1 MPKVCNNEAILNN
14 EQLVARIQGGDN
26 ESENMLQLWRQNK
39 GFIATIARR
48 YSSGAEMEDLEQEG
62 YIALCEAVQ
71 HYDPDRGMSFISYA
85 AFWIKRRMRICAD
98 NSRTVRRSFNA
109 GDEVWQYQK
118 IMREYRQEYGCDPS
132 DWELCGFLYVSREK
146 LDQIRK
152 AAQMGNIR
160 SLDEPVQ
167 GMDGDISLGDTVA
180 SGEDAVEEAIR
191 EIDKEQMKRE
201 LWLAVD
207 QLPGNL
213 PAAVRLRYEDGLTLE
228 KTGQALG
235 VNRERVRQLE
245 SKAFR
250 ILRLPRRC
258 KKFRAYFE
266 EYLSAAPIHHVGVR
280 RFNET
285 WTSEVERE
293 ALRWAEEELEYI

>member
-1 MPKVCNNEAILNN
+1 MSINQNDRTNECI
-14 EQLVARIQGGDN
+14 VAAVQAGDS
-26 ESENMLQLWRQNK
+26 EAENMLQLWKQNK
-39 GFIATIARR
+39 GFIAMIARR
-48 YSSGAEMEDLEQEG
+48 YSAGAEMEDLEQEG

-71 HYDPDRGMSFISYA
+71 HYDPARGMSFISYA

-98 NSRTVRRSFNA
+98 NSRTVRLSFNA
-109 GDEVWQYQK
+109 GDEVRQYQK
-118 IMREYRQEYGCDPS
+118 IMRQYRQEYGCDPS
-132 DWELCGFLYVSREK
+132 DRELCAFLYVSREK

-167 GMDGDISLGDTVA
+167 GMDGDISIGDTVA
-180 SGEDAVEEAIR
+180 SGEDMEEDTIR
-191 EIDKEQMKRE
+191 ENDRERMSKE

-207 QLPGNL
+207 QLPGDL
-213 PAAVRLRYEDGLTLE
+213 PAAVRLRYENGLTLE
-228 KTGQALG
+228 KTGQTLG
-235 VNRERVRQLE
+235 VNRERARQLE
-245 SKAFR
+245 SKAMR
-250 ILRLPRRC
+250 ILRQPHRC
-258 KKFRAYFE
+258 RTFRAYFE

>member
-1 MPKVCNNEAILNN
+1 MSIIQNDRTNECIVAAVQAGVNEA
-14 EQLVARIQGGDN
+14 
-26 ESENMLQLWRQNK
+26 ENMLELWRQNK
-39 GFIATIARR
+39 GFIAMMARR
-48 YSSGAEMEDLEQEG
+48 YSAGAEMEALEQEG

-71 HYDPDRGMSFISYA
+71 HYDLARGMSFISYA
-85 AFWIKRRMRICAD
+85 AFWIKRRMRSCAD
-98 NSRTVRRSFNA
+98 NSRTVRLSFNA
-109 GDEVWQYQK
+109 GDEVRQYQK

-132 DWELCGFLYVSREK
+132 DGELCAFLYVSREK

-180 SGEDAVEEAIR
+180 SGEDAVEDAIR

-207 QLPGNL
+207 QLPGDQ
-213 PAAVRLRYEDGLTLE
+213 PAVLRMVYGDGMTRIKAGEVLGYGNGKVGIE
-228 KTGQALG
+228 ERRAL
-235 VNRERVRQLE
+235 N
-245 SKAFR
+245 A
-250 ILRLPRRC
+250 LRKPHRC

-266 EYLSAAPIHHVGVR
+266 EYLSAAPIHHVGVKR
-280 RFNET
+280 YLET
-285 WTSEVERE
+285 WESEVERE
-293 ALRWAEEELEYI
+293 ALRWAEKELGYS

>member
-1 MPKVCNNEAILNN
+1 MDN
-14 EQLVARIQGGDN
+14 EQLVARIQAGDN
-26 ESENMLQLWRQNK
+26 EAENMLQLWKQNK
-39 GFIATIARR
+39 GFIAMIARR
-48 YSSGAEMEDLEQEG
+48 YSAGAEMEDLEQEG

-71 HYDPDRGMSFISYA
+71 HYDPGRGMSFISYA

-98 NSRTVRRSFNA
+98 NSRTVRLSFNA
-109 GDEVWQYQK
+109 GDEVRQYQK

-167 GMDGDISLGDTVA
+167 GLEGDINIGDTVP
-180 SGEDAVEEAIR
+180 SGEDMEEDVIRRLDREQMSR
-191 EIDKEQMKRE
+191 EI
-201 LWLAVD
+201 WLAVD
-207 QLPGNL
+207 QLPGDL
-213 PAAVRLRYEDGLTLE
+213 PAAVHLRYENGLTLE
-228 KTGQALG
+228 KTGQAMG
-235 VNRERVRQLE
+235 VNRERARQLE
-245 SKAFR
+245 SKAMR
-250 ILRLPRRC
+250 SRRQPHRC
-258 KKFRAYFE
+258 RTCRGYFE

>member
-1 MPKVCNNEAILNN
+1 MNN
-14 EQLVARIQGGDN
+14 EQIVARIQSGEN
-26 ESENMLQLWRQNK
+26 EAENMLKLWQQNR
-39 GFIATIARR
+39 GFIATMARK
-48 YSSGAEMEDLEQEG
+48 YSAGAEMEDLEQEG

-71 HYDPDRGMSFISYA
+71 HYDPGRGMSFISYA

-98 NSRTVRRSFNA
+98 NSRTVRLSFNA
-109 GDEVWQYQK
+109 GDEVRQYQK

-132 DWELCGFLYVSREK
+132 DRELCAFLYVSREK

-180 SGEDAVEEAIR
+180 SGEDAVEDAIR

-207 QLPGNL
+207 QLPGDQ
-213 PAAVRLRYEDGLTLE
+213 PAVLRMVYGDGMTRIKAGEVLGYGNGKVGIE
-228 KTGQALG
+228 ERRAL
-235 VNRERVRQLE
+235 N
-245 SKAFR
+245 A
-250 ILRLPRRC
+250 LRKPHRC

-280 RFNET
+280 RFKET

-293 ALRWAEEELEYI
+293 ALRWAEKELEYI

>member
-1 MPKVCNNEAILNN
+1 MDN

-26 ESENMLQLWRQNK
+26 ESENMLQLWKQNK
-39 GFIATIARR
+39 GFIATIARK
-48 YSSGAEMEDLEQEG
+48 YSAGAEMEDLEQEG

-71 HYDPDRGMSFISYA
+71 HYDPERGMSFIGYA

-98 NSRTVRRSFNA
+98 NSRTVRLSFNA
-109 GDEVWQYQK
+109 GDEVRQYQK

-132 DWELCGFLYVSREK
+132 DRELCAFLYVSREK

-167 GMDGDISLGDTVA
+167 GMDGDISIGDTVA
-180 SGEDAVEEAIR
+180 SSEDMEEDTIR
-191 EIDKEQMKRE
+191 EIDKERMKRE

-207 QLPGNL
+207 QLPGKQ
-213 PAAVRLRYEDGLTLE
+213 PEVIRAIYQDGLTRKKAGE
-228 KTGQALG
+228 RAG
-235 VNRERVRQLE
+235 V
-245 SKAFR
+245 SMHKARDIEYKAMR
-250 ILRLPRRC
+250 ILRQPHRC

-280 RFNET
+280 RYLET
-285 WTSEVERE
+285 WESEVERE
-293 ALRWAEEELEYI
+293 ALRWAEKELEFI

>member
-1 MPKVCNNEAILNN
+1 MNN
-14 EQLVARIQGGDN
+14 EQLVSRIVAGDN
-26 ESENMLQLWRQNK
+26 EAENMLQLWRQNK

-48 YSSGAEMEDLEQEG
+48 YSAGAEMEDLEQEG

-71 HYDPDRGMSFISYA
+71 HYDSDRGMSFISYA

-98 NSRTVRRSFNA
+98 NSRTVRLSFNA
-109 GDEVWQYQK
+109 GDEVRQYQK

-132 DWELCGFLYVSREK
+132 DRELCGFLYVSREK

-167 GMDGDISLGDTVA
+167 GMDGDISIGDTVA
-180 SGEDAVEEAIR
+180 SGEDMEEDTIR
-191 EIDKEQMKRE
+191 EIDKERIKRE

-207 QLPGNL
+207 HLPGKQ
-213 PAAVRLRYEDGLTLE
+213 PEVIRAIYQDGLTRKKAGE
-228 KTGQALG
+228 RAG
-235 VNRERVRQLE
+235 V
-245 SKAFR
+245 SMHKARDIEYKAMR
-250 ILRLPRRC
+250 ILRQPHRC

-266 EYLSAAPIHHVGVR
+266 EYLSAAPIHHVGVSS
-280 RFNET
+280 FQTT

>member
-1 MPKVCNNEAILNN
+1 MDN

-26 ESENMLQLWRQNK
+26 EAENMLQLWRQNK
-39 GFIATIARR
+39 AFIAMIARR
-48 YSSGAEMEDLEQEG
+48 YSAGAEMEDLEQEG

-71 HYDPDRGMSFISYA
+71 HYDPDRGMSFIGYA

-98 NSRTVRRSFNA
+98 NSRTVRLSFNA
-109 GDEVWQYQK
+109 GDEVRQYQK

-180 SGEDAVEEAIR
+180 SGEDAMEEAIR

>member
-1 MPKVCNNEAILNN
+1 MSINQNDRTNECI
-14 EQLVARIQGGDN
+14 VAAVQAGDN
-26 ESENMLQLWRQNK
+26 EAENMLQLWRQNK
-39 GFIATIARR
+39 GFIAMMARR
-48 YSSGAEMEDLEQEG
+48 YSAGAEMEDLEQEG

-98 NSRTVRRSFNA
+98 NSRTVRLSFNA
-109 GDEVWQYQK
+109 GDEVRQYQK

-152 AAQMGNIR
+152 ATQMGNIR

-167 GMDGDISLGDTVA
+167 GMDGDINIGDTVP
-180 SGEDAVEEAIR
+180 SGENMEENTIR

-207 QLPGNL
+207 QLPGDL
-213 PAAVRLRYEDGLTLE
+213 PAAVRLRYKDRLTLE

-235 VNRERVRQLE
+235 VNRERARQLE
-245 SKAFR
+245 SKAMR
-250 ILRLPRRC
+250 ILRQPHRC
-258 KKFRAYFE
+258 RTFRAYFE
-266 EYLSAAPIHHVGVR
+266 EYLSAAPVHHVGVQR
-280 RFNET
+280 YLET
-285 WTSEVERE
+285 WESEVERE
-293 ALRWAEEELEYI
+293 AIRWAEKELGYR

>member
-1 MPKVCNNEAILNN
+1 MSINQNDRTNECIVAAVQDGVNEA
-14 EQLVARIQGGDN
+14 
-26 ESENMLQLWRQNK
+26 ENMLQLWQQNK
-39 GFIATIARR
+39 GFIAMMARR
-48 YSSGAEMEDLEQEG
+48 YSAGAEMEDLEQEG

-98 NSRTVRRSFNA
+98 NSRTVRLSFNA
-109 GDEVWQYQK
+109 GDEVRKYQK

-132 DWELCGFLYVSREK
+132 DRELCGFLYVSREK

-152 AAQMGNIR
+152 AAQMGQIR
-160 SLDEPVQ
+160 SLGEALQ
-167 GMDGDISLGDTVA
+167 GMDGDISIADTVP
-180 SGEDAVEEAIR
+180 SGEDMEENTVR
-191 EIDKEQMKRE
+191 EIDKERMRKE

-207 QLPGNL
+207 QLPGDL
-213 PAAVRLRYEDGLTLE
+213 PAAVRLRYENGLTLE

-235 VNRERVRQLE
+235 VNRERARQLE
-245 SKAFR
+245 SKAMR
-250 ILRLPRRC
+250 ILRQPHRC
-258 KKFRAYFE
+258 RTFRAYFE
-266 EYLSAAPIHHVGVR
+266 EYLSAAPVHHVGVR

-293 ALRWAEEELEYI
+293 AIRWAEEELGYV

>member
-1 MPKVCNNEAILNN
+1 MSINQKDRTNECI
-14 EQLVARIQGGDN
+14 VAAVQAGDN
-26 ESENMLQLWRQNK
+26 EAENMLQLWRKNK
-39 GFIATIARR
+39 GFIAMMARR
-48 YSSGAEMEDLEQEG
+48 YSAGAEMEDLEQEG
-62 YIALCEAVQ
+62 YIALCEAVR

-98 NSRTVRRSFNA
+98 NSRTVRLSFNA
-109 GDEVWQYQK
+109 GDEVRQYQK

-132 DWELCGFLYVSREK
+132 DRELCGFLYVSREK

-167 GMDGDISLGDTVA
+167 GMDGDISIGDTVA
-180 SGEDAVEEAIR
+180 TGEDAVEVAIR
-191 EIDKEQMKRE
+191 EIDKERMKRE

-207 QLPGNL
+207 QLPGDL

-228 KTGQALG
+228 KTGQAMG
-235 VNRERVRQLE
+235 VNRERARQLE
-245 SKAFR
+245 SKAMR
-250 ILRLPRRC
+250 ILRQPHRC
-258 KKFRAYFE
+258 RTFRAYFE

-280 RFNET
+280 RYLET
-285 WTSEVERE
+285 WESEVERE
-293 ALRWAEEELEYI
+293 ALRWAEKELGYS

>member
-1 MPKVCNNEAILNN
+1 MSINQNDRTNECI
-14 EQLVARIQGGDN
+14 VAAVQAGDN
-26 ESENMLQLWRQNK
+26 EAENMLQLWQQNK
-39 GFIATIARR
+39 RFIAMIARR
-48 YSSGAEMEDLEQEG
+48 YSAGAEMEDLEQEG

-98 NSRTVRRSFNA
+98 NNRTVRLSFNA
-109 GDEVWQYQK
+109 GDEVRQYQK

-132 DWELCGFLYVSREK
+132 DRELCGFLYVSREK

-152 AAQMGNIR
+152 AAQMGYIR

-180 SGEDAVEEAIR
+180 SSEDAVEDAIR

-207 QLPGNL
+207 QLPGDL
-213 PAAVRLRYEDGLTLE
+213 PAAVRLRYKDRLTLE
-228 KTGQALG
+228 KIGRALG
-235 VNRERVRQLE
+235 VNRERARQLE
-245 SKAFR
+245 SKAMR
-250 ILRLPRRC
+250 ILRQPHRC
-258 KKFRAYFE
+258 RTFRAYFE
-266 EYLSAAPIHHVGVR
+266 EYLSAAPVHHVGVQR
-280 RFNET
+280 YLET
-285 WTSEVERE
+285 WESEVERE
-293 ALRWAEEELEYI
+293 ALRWAEKELSYS

>member
-1 MPKVCNNEAILNN
+1 MSINQNDRTNECI
-14 EQLVARIQGGDN
+14 VAAVQAGDN
-26 ESENMLQLWRQNK
+26 EAENMLELWQKNK
-39 GFIATIARR
+39 GFIAMMARR
-48 YSSGAEMEDLEQEG
+48 YSAGAEMEDLEQEG

-71 HYDPDRGMSFISYA
+71 HYDPERGKSFIGYA
-85 AFWIKRRMRICAD
+85 AFYIKRRMRICAD
-98 NSRTVRRSFNA
+98 NSRTVRLSFNA
-109 GDEVWQYQK
+109 GDEVRQYQK
-118 IMREYRQEYGCDPS
+118 IMREYRQEFGCDPS

-191 EIDKEQMKRE
+191 EIDKERMSKE

-207 QLPGNL
+207 QLPGDQ
-213 PAAVRLRYEDGLTLE
+213 PAVLRMVYRDGMTRIKAGDVLGYGNGKVGIE
-228 KTGQALG
+228 ERRAL
-235 VNRERVRQLE
+235 N
-245 SKAFR
+245 A
-250 ILRLPRRC
+250 LRRPHRC

-266 EYLSAAPIHHVGVR
+266 EYLSAAPVHHVGVKR
-280 RFNET
+280 YLET
-285 WTSEVERE
+285 WESEVERE
-293 ALRWAEEELEYI
+293 ALRWAEKELGYR